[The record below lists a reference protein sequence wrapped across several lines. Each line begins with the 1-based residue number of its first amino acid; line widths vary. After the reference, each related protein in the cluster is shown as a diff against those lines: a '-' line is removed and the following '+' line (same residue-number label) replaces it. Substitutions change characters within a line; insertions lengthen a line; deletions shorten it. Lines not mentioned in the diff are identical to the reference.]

1 MIQHRVEL
9 QMVSS
14 QMKVQYINITK
25 INFHFPLEGAH
36 AKELFWMGKQN
47 KTKHLEAVY
56 KWC

>member
-1 MIQHRVEL
+1 
-9 QMVSS
+9 
-14 QMKVQYINITK
+14 MKVQYINITK